1 MKDRPAYLPLYVRDF
16 LTDPN
21 VLALPWLEQALYLRM
36 LMLSWEM
43 GPLPDSPS
51 LIERMIGLGA
61 DQRIDAQDKNIAYVL
76 DLCFEKGSD
85 GWTNQRLEAERAR
98 WAALHEG
105 WSEAGARGGR
115 KAQANRRQA
124 QARLQASVEAS
135 STKPQAQAQAQD
147 SIPPK
152 APPADAGSPPPP
164 AAPAPARPRSKK
176 PLWAGTIP
184 DALQTPAFRDAWARW
199 LAYRKEILK
208 PVTQI
213 SGDQALAELATMGEA
228 RARAAIAYT
237 IGRGW
242 TGLRE
247 EERASGGHP
256 GRPGPSLAP
265 ARGQEVWRADDGC
278 PACGHA
284 NQPQATTC
292 ASCRRPL
299 RRASPPHSLNG
310 TH

>member
-1 MKDRPAYLPLYVRDF
+1 MSWIKVRENLRRDPAVVHIASRLGVTSRHVVGALVDVWSWAGALTADGELPMATVELLDEVAGSSGFAAAMVEAGWLVVTPQGLVFPHWDRHNSDQAKERAMSAERQRKVRQSRKSVTDVTEVRD
-16 LTDPN
+16 
-21 VLALPWLEQALYLRM
+21 A
-36 LMLSWEM
+36 
-43 GPLPDSPS
+43 
-51 LIERMIGLGA
+51 ER
-61 DQRIDAQDKNIAYVL
+61 DQRRGE
-76 DLCFEKGSD
+76 EK
-85 GWTNQRLEAERAR
+85 REEKKRPL
-98 WAALHEG
+98 
-105 WSEAGARGGR
+105 
-115 KAQANRRQA
+115 
-124 QARLQASVEAS
+124 
-135 STKPQAQAQAQD
+135 
-147 SIPPK
+147 
-152 APPADAGSPPPP
+152 PADAGSPPPP

-213 SGDQALAELATMGEA
+213 SGDQALAELTTMGEA

-292 ASCRRPL
+292 ASCHRPL